1 MKAKQIDKIAAMQR
15 AELYY
20 ETHPGSPSAVRMPSL
35 FVRSG
40 VWIALL
46 GRNVRDGIAG
56 FGPTIEAA
64 LRAFDSQYL
73 ECLRPKT
80 EGSETKARGVIREK
94 PSASLSV

>member
-1 MKAKQIDKIAAMQR
+1 MTAKNMDMIAATRR

-20 ETHPGSPSAVRMPSL
+20 ETHPGSPSAVRSPKL

-46 GRNVRDGIAG
+46 GRSVRDGIAG

-64 LRAFDSQYL
+64 LRAFDAQYL
-73 ECLRPKT
+73 QALHPRADD
-80 EGSETKARGVIREK
+80 GALNR
-94 PSASLSV
+94 AA